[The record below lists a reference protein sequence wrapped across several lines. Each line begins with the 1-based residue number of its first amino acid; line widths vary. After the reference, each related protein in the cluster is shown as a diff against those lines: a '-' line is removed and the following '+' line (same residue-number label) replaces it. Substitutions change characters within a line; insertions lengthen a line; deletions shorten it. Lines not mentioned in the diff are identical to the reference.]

1 MLRVR
6 LRLRLPRLQIDRV
19 ALISGGNRGIGREV
33 ARQLAGQGYRVVIGS
48 RDLPKGEEAAREL
61 GDAVSAVQL
70 DVTDEDSIVA
80 AVGSVASELGRLD
93 VLVNNAGITGGGWST
108 HAVDADLDEVRRT
121 LETNLFG
128 AWRLTEEALPLM
140 RRNGY
145 GRIVNISS
153 GMGQLSDMGGHS
165 PAYRLSKTGLN
176 VLTRMLTAEL
186 GEENILVNSVCPG
199 WVRTDMGTQS
209 ARVSVEEGA
218 DTPVWLATLPDD
230 GPRGGFF
237 RNREPIPW

>member
-1 MLRVR
+1 
-6 LRLRLPRLQIDRV
+6 
-19 ALISGGNRGIGREV
+19 V
-33 ARQLAGQGYRVVIGS
+33 ARELAALDYQVVIGS
-48 RDLPKGEEAAREL
+48 RDLAKGEEAAREL
-61 GDAVSAVQL
+61 GEGVIARQL
-70 DVTDEDSIVA
+70 DVTDEESIVHCI
-80 AVGSVASELGRLD
+80 ASIAEDFGRLD
-93 VLVNNAGITGGGWST
+93 VLINNAGITGGGWST
-108 HAVDADLDEVRRT
+108 NAVDADLDEVRRT
-121 LETNLFG
+121 LDTNLFG

-165 PAYRLSKTGLN
+165 PGYRVSKTGLN

-186 GEENILVNSVCPG
+186 AEENILVNSVCPG
-199 WVRTDMGTQS
+199 WVRTDMGTRS
-209 ARVSVEEGA
+209 ARLSVEEGA

>member
-1 MLRVR
+1 MQV
-6 LRLRLPRLQIDRV
+6 DRA

-33 ARQLAGQGYRVVIGS
+33 ARQLADLGYRVVIGS
-48 RDLPKGEEAAREL
+48 RDLPKGEKVAGEL
-61 GDAVSAVQL
+61 GENVSAVQL
-70 DVTDEDSIVA
+70 DVTDEDSIGRAVA
-80 AVGSVASELGRLD
+80 SVAEDPGRLD

-108 HAVDADLDEVRRT
+108 SAVDADLDQVRKT
-121 LETNLFG
+121 LDTNLFG

-165 PAYRLSKTGLN
+165 PGYRVSKTGLN

-186 GEENILVNSVCPG
+186 VDENILVNSVCPG
-199 WVRTDMGTQS
+199 WVRTDMGTES
-209 ARVSVEEGA
+209 ARRSVEEGA

-237 RNREPIPW
+237 RDRQPIPW

>member
-1 MLRVR
+1 M
-6 LRLRLPRLQIDRV
+6 QRV
-19 ALISGGNRGIGREV
+19 ALVSGGNRGIGREV
-33 ARQLAGQGYRVVIGS
+33 ARQLVALGHRVVIGS
-48 RDLPKGEEAAREL
+48 RDLATGEEVAREL
-61 GDAVSAVQL
+61 GENTSAVQLDVTDEDSTSAVQL

-80 AVGSVASELGRLD
+80 AVASVERDLGRLD
-93 VLVNNAGITGGGWST
+93 VLVNNAGISGGGWST
-108 HAVDADLDEVRRT
+108 NAVDADLDEVRQT

-140 RRNGY
+140 RKNGY

-165 PAYRLSKTGLN
+165 PGYRVSKTGLN

-186 GEENILVNSVCPG
+186 GDENILVNSVCPG

-209 ARVSVEEGA
+209 ARLSVEEGA

>member
-1 MLRVR
+1 LLRVR
-6 LRLRLPRLQIDRV
+6 LRLLGLRIDRV
-19 ALISGGNRGIGREV
+19 ALISGGNRGIGREI
-33 ARQLAGQGYRVVIGS
+33 ARQLAGQSYRVVIGS
-48 RDLPKGEEAAREL
+48 RELAKGEEAAHEL
-61 GDAVSAVQL
+61 GQNVTAVQL

-80 AVGSVASELGRLD
+80 AVASAERDLERLD
-93 VLVNNAGITGGGWST
+93 VLVNNAGIVGGGWST
-108 HAVDADLDEVRRT
+108 NAVDADLDEVRRT

-140 RRNGY
+140 RKNGY

-209 ARVSVEEGA
+209 ARVSVQEGA

>member
-1 MLRVR
+1 LLRVR
-6 LRLRLPRLQIDRV
+6 QRLLGLRIDRV
-19 ALISGGNRGIGREV
+19 ALISGGNRGIGREI

-48 RDLPKGEEAAREL
+48 RELAKGEEAAHEL
-61 GDAVSAVQL
+61 GQDVTAVQL

-80 AVGSVASELGRLD
+80 AVASVERDLGRLD
-93 VLVNNAGITGGGWST
+93 VLVNNAGIVGGGWST
-108 HAVDADLDEVRRT
+108 NAVDADLDEVRRT

-140 RRNGY
+140 RKNGY

-209 ARVSVEEGA
+209 ARVSVQEGA

>member
-1 MLRVR
+1 LLRVR
-6 LRLRLPRLQIDRV
+6 QRLLGLRIDRV
-19 ALISGGNRGIGREV
+19 ALISGGNRGIGREI

-48 RDLPKGEEAAREL
+48 RELAKGEEAAHEL
-61 GDAVSAVQL
+61 GQDVTAVQL

-80 AVGSVASELGRLD
+80 AVASVERDLERLD
-93 VLVNNAGITGGGWST
+93 VLVNNAGIVGGGWST
-108 HAVDADLDEVRRT
+108 NAVDADLDEVRRT

-140 RRNGY
+140 RKNGY

-209 ARVSVEEGA
+209 ARVSVQEGA